1 MNEFLSKKTTSWY
14 ISCASMVLALV
25 GLIVYVVRGGN
36 SYSPVSSIAMTAW
49 AAGIVLNAVVLVQDF
64 KIGQFIPYL
73 LYVVTLGIL
82 LNTEMLF
89 ASNVLV
95 SIDGGFFD
103 VAWIAFVVCL
113 VLAIVTG
120 FVASIK
126 PLTKE

>member
-113 VLAIVTG
+113 ALAIVTG

>member
-1 MNEFLSKKTTSWY
+1 MNAFLAKKTTSWY
-14 ISCASMVLALV
+14 ISCVSMVLALV
-25 GLIVYVVRGGN
+25 GLIIYVARGGN
-36 SYSPVSSIAMTAW
+36 SYSPVSSTAVTVW
-49 AAGIVLNAVVLVQDF
+49 AAGIVLNAVVLVKDF

-103 VAWIAFVVCL
+103 VAWIAFVACL
-113 VLAIVTG
+113 ALAIVTG
-120 FVASIK
+120 FAASVK

>member
-1 MNEFLSKKTTSWY
+1 MNEFLNKKTTFWY
-14 ISCASMVLALV
+14 ISCVSMVLALV

-36 SYSPVSSIAMTAW
+36 SYSPVSGTAVAVW
-49 AAGIVLNAVVLVQDF
+49 AVGIVLNAVVLVKDF

-73 LYVVTLGIL
+73 LYVVTLGVL

-113 VLAIVTG
+113 VLAIVAG
-120 FVASIK
+120 YVASVK

>member
-1 MNEFLSKKTTSWY
+1 MNAFLAKKTTFWY
-14 ISCASMVLALV
+14 ISCVSMVLALV
-25 GLIVYVVRGGN
+25 GLIVYVARGGN
-36 SYSPVSSIAMTAW
+36 SYSPVSSTAVTVW
-49 AAGIVLNAVVLVQDF
+49 AIGVVLNAAVLVKDF
-64 KIGQFIPYL
+64 KLGQFVPYL

-82 LNTEMLF
+82 VNTEMLF

-120 FVASIK
+120 FAASVK